1 MDTKKRH
8 SGGNGTIGPGK
19 ETIGPRKEPSE
30 NGTIGPR
37 KEEIDLRKEVIGP
50 KKETRENGTIG
61 GILRKDGSKFEKKTS
76 KQKLAAEKLNIDKV
90 DQQHIY
96 QI

>member
-1 MDTKKRH
+1 MDKEKRH
-8 SGGNGTIGPGK
+8 SGGNGTIGPRKESIGPGK
-19 ETIGPRKEPSE
+19 ETIGPRKETS
-30 NGTIGPR
+30 
-37 KEEIDLRKEVIGP
+37 
-50 KKETRENGTIG
+50 ENGTIG
-61 GILRKDGSKFEKKTS
+61 GILRKDGSKIGKKTS